1 MPVLF
6 VTNGFYRIEPCCFFG
21 RIPSKEYTSKRTYC
35 KAHDNTPW
43 LYLSSYVGKLLQGNR
58 NTYSKNHTDY
68 TTSTLSRIASIRNWL
83 RMSIPLAP
91 TLILKPISRVRSV
104 TLTYIIFMIPMPP
117 TIREIPATLP
127 SKIVIVD
134 IVEFIILEISS
145 CERIL
150 KSSSSPSV
158 VSVASFNLC
167 VYEESVLSDPEQVL
181 KLLL

>member
-68 TTSTLSRIASIRNWL
+68 TTSNAQQNSLDKELVEDVYSPGSNTHSQANLSGSFCDAHIHNIHDSNATHNQRNT
-83 RMSIPLAP
+83 RN
-91 TLILKPISRVRSV
+91 T
-104 TLTYIIFMIPMPP
+104 T
-117 TIREIPATLP
+117 
-127 SKIVIVD
+127 
-134 IVEFIILEISS
+134 
-145 CERIL
+145 
-150 KSSSSPSV
+150 
-158 VSVASFNLC
+158 
-167 VYEESVLSDPEQVL
+167 EQNCNS
-181 KLLL
+181 